1 MACIG
6 KKMKIEFV
14 RTGDWEVFLIDG
26 KRVMANHSIDAQ
38 DVLLA
43 IGIDFR
49 DTYIDDKDEFF
60 NYLKSTEAV

>member
-14 RTGDWEVFLIDG
+14 RTDNWEVFLIDG
-26 KRVMANHSIDAQ
+26 KRIMANHSIDVE

-43 IGIDFR
+43 IGVDFT
-49 DTYIDDKDEFF
+49 DKYIDDKDEFF
-60 NYLKSTEAV
+60 NYLKSIEAV